1 LDELLDSLRSDLRIE
16 LELERV
22 AGKLTSCVL
31 SLTRRRSDPS
41 SFVTSLQ
48 HRLFNDHTVGL
59 EYGWTVE
66 VLTPDEGGGM
76 RKATKQAA
84 SGKKTKAKL
93 SDRSQA
99 LLERIRRRREQIRD
113 RVGLL
118 SDSSELI
125 REERDRRF

>member
-1 LDELLDSLRSDLRIE
+1 
-16 LELERV
+16 
-22 AGKLTSCVL
+22 
-31 SLTRRRSDPS
+31 
-41 SFVTSLQ
+41 
-48 HRLFNDHTVGL
+48 
-59 EYGWTVE
+59 
-66 VLTPDEGGGM
+66 M